1 MWAVEAEPVHG
12 ADEPPLAEQALGKEL
27 ADSIV
32 WLREADPA
40 AWGGHW
46 YTWEDDRGFVTVAT
60 TDKTTWEP
68 RLRAAA
74 AHPGRLRVVEVRW
87 SERQLLDHYE
97 RVSRAAHDYLDV
109 VVVGVDRCRNTV
121 VVGVSARDSRAE
133 ARLRSAVGDPLD
145 IEQRSGAFK
154 PLASD

>member
-1 MWAVEAEPVHG
+1 VEAEQEHDSDQPSSAEVV
-12 ADEPPLAEQALGKEL
+12 LAKEL

-40 AWGGHW
+40 AWGGYW

-87 SERQLLDHYE
+87 SERQLLEHYE
-97 RVSRAAHDYLDV
+97 RVSRAAHNYVDV

-121 VVGVSARDSRAE
+121 TVGVRVRDSRAE
-133 ARLRSAVGDPLD
+133 ARLRRAVGDPLD
-145 IEQRSGAFK
+145 IEQRSGTFK
-154 PLASD
+154 PLA